1 MEAQFFSFLRKITKK
16 EYDFMKAKVLKL
28 LHLLGI
34 DVWILDLVDKL
45 LRELIKRIEAYKA
58 SLPLSHAFTTE
69 SPQL

>member
-1 MEAQFFSFLRKITKK
+1 
-16 EYDFMKAKVLKL
+16 MKAKVLKL

-58 SLPLSHAFTTE
+58 SLLLSQTFTTE
-69 SPQL
+69 FPQL

>member
-1 MEAQFFSFLRKITKK
+1 
-16 EYDFMKAKVLKL
+16 MKAKVLKL